1 MSATKTRARGG
12 PSEPAARFSDW
23 SDPLS
28 DPIEMPRAI
37 CRSQGP
43 VSALAE
49 SMPVQFTAI
58 RPVKLSFTEGGARL
72 ILIKT
77 ADTQSAHLPCK
88 GWPSQYALTEE
99 APMAKTDP
107 GATVA
112 FATPD
117 DIKGVLGD
125 LDQAQVLA
133 IMSLRP
139 TIADLE
145 QASVWLD
152 GDPDVFGAGMAVQ
165 GVASEIVA
173 ILTENEDEEPPRT
186 G

>member
-1 MSATKTRARGG
+1 
-12 PSEPAARFSDW
+12 
-23 SDPLS
+23 
-28 DPIEMPRAI
+28 
-37 CRSQGP
+37 
-43 VSALAE
+43 
-49 SMPVQFTAI
+49 
-58 RPVKLSFTEGGARL
+58 
-72 ILIKT
+72 
-77 ADTQSAHLPCK
+77 
-88 GWPSQYALTEE
+88 
-99 APMAKTDP
+99 MAKADP
-107 GATVA
+107 GATA
-112 FATPD
+112 FATLD